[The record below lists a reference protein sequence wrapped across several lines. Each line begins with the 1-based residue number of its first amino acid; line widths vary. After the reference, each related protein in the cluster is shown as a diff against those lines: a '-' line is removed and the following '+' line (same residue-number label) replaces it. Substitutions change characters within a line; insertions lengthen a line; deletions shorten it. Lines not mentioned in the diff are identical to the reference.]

1 MKKDPIKA
9 LRVTAIILLVLIVL
23 VFGCMVYALIKA
35 EYGLFS
41 LAGGVLVGLLVCGF
55 VIRYLRVKREE
66 ALKDAEEKKETDAN

>member
-1 MKKDPIKA
+1 MKKDPAKV
-9 LRVTAIILLVLIVL
+9 LRVTAIVLLVLIV
-23 VFGCMVYALIKA
+23 VCFGFMVYALIKA

-66 ALKDAEEKKETDAN
+66 ALREAEKDPGESEE